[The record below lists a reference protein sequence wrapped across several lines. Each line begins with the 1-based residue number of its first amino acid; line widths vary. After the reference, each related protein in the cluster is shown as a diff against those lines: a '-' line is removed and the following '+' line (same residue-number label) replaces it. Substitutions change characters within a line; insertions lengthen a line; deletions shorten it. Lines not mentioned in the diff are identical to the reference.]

1 MKRLLMLC
9 LFLGLSFGL
18 ALPLKGASDK
28 PKRGGTLTMAV
39 RRGPSLMNPMISTKS
54 SEARVREIMFESLLG
69 IDQQGNVQPN
79 LAESWETSAN
89 GKVEIS

>member
-1 MKRLLMLC
+1 MRRLLILS
-9 LFLGLSFGL
+9 LFFGLSLGVS
-18 ALPLKGASDK
+18 LPLEGASEK

-69 IDQQGNVQPN
+69 IDQQGNIQPN
-79 LAESWETSAN
+79 LAENFTT
-89 GKVEIS
+89 VER